1 MTPQELD
8 NFRQRLLTLRDEI
21 LAMEEADDESK
32 RPVELDQPSIG
43 RLSRMDAL
51 QAQQMAQETARRRQQ
66 QLQRI
71 EGALRRIDNDDFG
84 YCALCEEEIDRRRL
98 NVDPTITRCIDCVD

>member
-1 MTPQELD
+1 MTPRELG
-8 NFRQRLLTLRDEI
+8 NFRQRLLALRDEI
-21 LAMEEADDESK
+21 LAMEDADKDSK

-71 EGALRRIDNDDFG
+71 EGALRRLDSDDFG

-98 NVDPTITRCIDCVD
+98 NIDPATTRCIDCVN